1 MSLSQALKCNH
12 KHTVAICFQDGNLEA
27 LSSFEALFKGAR
39 FHKGLEMV
47 FTNTQAGALALK
59 IGDHEVRTPR
69 CWKSCR
75 ISPST
80 GFC

>member
-1 MSLSQALKCNH
+1 MEFLFVCSQDN
-12 KHTVAICFQDGNLEA
+12 NLES
-27 LSSFEALFKGAR
+27 LSSFEALFKGAK

-59 IGDHEVRTPR
+59 IGDHEVSRRTV
-69 CWKSCR
+69 CR
-75 ISPST
+75 YLTTHSN